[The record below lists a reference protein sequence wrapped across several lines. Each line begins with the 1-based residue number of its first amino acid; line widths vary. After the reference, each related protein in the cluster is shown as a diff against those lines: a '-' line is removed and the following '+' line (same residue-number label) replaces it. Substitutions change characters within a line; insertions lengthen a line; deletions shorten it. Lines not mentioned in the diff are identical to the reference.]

1 VDGPTFLLR
10 ASCDEVRI
18 HRLQWLADQRIDRAR
33 GLFERAD
40 LTIGQV
46 ATPGPAGGG
55 DDDVDVPTG
64 CGGAADRDRSRRDE
78 EVGLPSA

>member
-46 ATPGPAGGG
+46 PGPAGGG